1 MNYCH
6 KSLMETINQRLKLFL
21 RDSITKE
28 KFEGCENISEIIF
41 LSVAILSQSVMNFT
55 KQLL

>member
-6 KSLMETINQRLKLFL
+6 KSVMETIDQRLKLFL

-28 KFEGCENISEIIF
+28 KFEGCEKISEIIF
-41 LSVAILSQSVMNFT
+41 LSVAILSQSGMNFM
-55 KQLL
+55 KRLL